1 MNLDFP
7 AVNSMPVD
15 HRVKFLT
22 ALMYQGD
29 DSVVSTVLSKASPGQ
44 VHETCLRALRLLTD
58 SRIELAGLKKTSP
71 S

>member
-15 HRVKFLT
+15 DRVKFLT

-29 DSVVSTVLSKASPGQ
+29 DSMVSVVLSNATPAQ
-44 VHETCLRALRLLTD
+44 LHESCLRALRLLTD
-58 SRIELAGLKKTSP
+58 ARLEIAGLKQAS
-71 S
+71 